1 MPGWKVRHME
11 KRKIKFYFRS
21 LLIFLVCVLVIFSV
35 AFTGTTLVLRGLYKP
50 QYRAFAEKYAAENSL
65 ELALVYGVIH
75 TESGFNPDAE
85 SEVGALGLM
94 QITPQTF
101 QWLQTKTGE
110 DLPDETLK
118 DPETNIRYGCLF
130 LGLLQ
135 EEFGTTREILAA
147 YHAGRGSVNGWLS
160 DYEYSRDGAT
170 LDKIPY
176 GDTAHYVKKVERAYK
191 IYSNLYGI

>member
-1 MPGWKVRHME
+1 ME
-11 KRKIKFYFRS
+11 KRKAKFYFKGVLVF
-21 LLIFLVCVLVIFSV
+21 LLCVLIIFSV
-35 AFTGTTLVLRGLYKP
+35 VFTAGTLILRGLYKP
-50 QYRAFAEKYAAENSL
+50 QYTLLVEKYAAENSL
-65 ELALVYGVIH
+65 ELSLVYGVMH

-110 DLPDETLK
+110 DLPDEALK

-135 EEFGTTREILAA
+135 EEFGTRQEILAA
-147 YHAGRGSVNGWLS
+147 YHAGRGSVNSWLS
-160 DYEYSRDGAT
+160 QQEYSQDGKT
-170 LDKIPY
+170 LRKIPY
-176 GDTAHYVKKVERAYK
+176 SDTAHYVNKVERAYK